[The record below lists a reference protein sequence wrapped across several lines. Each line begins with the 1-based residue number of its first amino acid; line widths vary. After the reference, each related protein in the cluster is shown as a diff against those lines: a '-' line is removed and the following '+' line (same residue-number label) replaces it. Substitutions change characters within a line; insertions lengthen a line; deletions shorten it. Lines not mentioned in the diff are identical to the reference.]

1 MGPDR
6 TSCRERRLL
15 PGVAALRPFV
25 PAFFDADFLEGFFF
39 ETFLFD
45 VLAGDLAAA
54 AFFLREG
61 FFAPAFA
68 VFFLLGRLRATDF
81 FAAFFLLLAFLVAF
95 FFAGLRAAG
104 LRRAAAFFFD
114 TFLLGDCFLV
124 LLTLRFLPEAFLR
137 TPGFRDDAGVLLA
150 PARFRFLLAAFLAGM
165 VHSRVRE
172 KREIIHRLPQH
183 GSPKSARIGG
193 VGAGPR
199 RAPRTCRRRLRR
211 AVKRPM
217 GGTKVQ
223 RAMQPPVR
231 RSRDAGQANLRLS
244 G

>member
-6 TSCRERRLL
+6 TSCRERRSFA
-15 PGVAALRPFV
+15 GVAALRPFA
-25 PAFFDADFLEGFFF
+25 PAFVDAAFLEGFFF
-39 ETFLFD
+39 ETFFFD

-68 VFFLLGRLRATDF
+68 VFFLLGRLRAADF
-81 FAAFFLLLAFLVAF
+81 FAAFFLLLAFLAAF

-137 TPGFRDDAGVLLA
+137 TPGFRDAGALLA

-165 VHSRVRE
+165 IHSRVRE

-183 GSPKSARIGG
+183 GSPKSARFGG
-193 VGAGPR
+193 AGTGPR
-199 RAPRTCRRRLRR
+199 RAPRTVEG
-211 AVKRPM
+211 AVD
-217 GGTKVQ
+217 G
-223 RAMQPPVR
+223 
-231 RSRDAGQANLRLS
+231 RSKDRWT
-244 G
+244 